1 MDETPEDM
9 DYHMI
14 LLKYKMILNAKINV
28 LVYFSINTSS
38 LLYSLRL
45 QGGGSIVPLNP
56 PLHPVG
62 VLLVLAAPVK
72 CYLNGWKFIIS

>member
-1 MDETPEDM
+1 MDGTPEYM

-28 LVYFSINTSS
+28 LVHFSINTSS

-45 QGGGSIVPLNP
+45 QGGGL
-56 PLHPVG
+56 
-62 VLLVLAAPVK
+62 
-72 CYLNGWKFIIS
+72 